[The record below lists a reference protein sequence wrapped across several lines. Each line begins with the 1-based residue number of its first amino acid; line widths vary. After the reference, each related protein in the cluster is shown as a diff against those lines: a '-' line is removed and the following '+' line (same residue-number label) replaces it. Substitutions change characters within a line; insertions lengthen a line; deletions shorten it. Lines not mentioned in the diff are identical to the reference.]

1 MLNILLIA
9 IIAVFIVD
17 LSGVVDY
24 AKRALWKRL
33 YKGLPYKEDWTIKPF
48 NCSLCITWWMG
59 LLYILFTGMFTW
71 KYIAF
76 VALISFLTPVIKDI
90 MILIQDLFNKLIDLI
105 YKVIN

>member
-1 MLNILLIA
+1 MFNLLLIA
-9 IIAVFIVD
+9 IIVVFCID
-17 LSGVVDY
+17 LSGAMEKLNRWVWS
-24 AKRALWKRL
+24 KL
-33 YKGLPYKEDWTIKPF
+33 YKGIKYTDWTIPLF
-48 NCSLCITWWMG
+48 GCSLCITWWIG